1 MSMDREDFESDEAWK
16 NYLDQQMTQKFS
28 AADFANARFAEHPDG
43 RIAARLETEEA
54 RPWESVRYFDT
65 DEGMAG
71 DGWVPVPKKPTLT
84 ESSIKK
90 MVGDY
95 AVDEFAAGFAGGFR
109 YAGGEIIPDPEPT
122 DEELLAGII
131 RGIDDWQSITSPE
144 LLAKYLN
151 TAGVTPPKK
160 DN

>member
-1 MSMDREDFESDEAWK
+1 
-16 NYLDQQMTQKFS
+16 MTKRYT

-54 RPWESVRYFDT
+54 RPWESVRDFDT
-65 DEGMAG
+65 DEGMAA
-71 DGWVPVPKKPTLT
+71 DGWVPVQTKPQIT
-84 ESSIKK
+84 ESQ
-90 MVGDY
+90 MVKVYGAAVEEMAVFQY
-95 AVDEFAAGFAGGFR
+95 ALESVGIEV
-109 YAGGEIIPDPEPT
+109 IPDPEPT

-151 TAGVTPPKK
+151 TAGVTAPKVK
-160 DN
+160 GN